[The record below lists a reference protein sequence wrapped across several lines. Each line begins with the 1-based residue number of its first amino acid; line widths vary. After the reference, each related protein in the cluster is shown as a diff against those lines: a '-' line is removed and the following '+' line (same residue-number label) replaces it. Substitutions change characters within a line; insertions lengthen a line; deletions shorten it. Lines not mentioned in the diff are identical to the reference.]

1 MEGEGRE
8 MDGPT
13 YNGEG
18 GSEMEGLS
26 GYYGSPG
33 PRGARLVTAYKL
45 NISKT
50 VRFTDTVT
58 KEHFVL

>member
-18 GSEMEGLS
+18 EGR
-26 GYYGSPG
+26 GRVPPVITVPPG

-58 KEHFVL
+58 KEH